1 MKIFLF
7 AKLTAPRL
15 RAVLLYPKYSFEP
28 AVNAAFLS
36 GEPFN
41 RRIGCNVTLR
51 DNMKIKVKQNFY
63 DREND
68 LALREKGAEMEVSEQ
83 RGRELIAKGFAAEV
97 KPKEEK
103 KTESEK

>member
-1 MKIFLF
+1 MTEHYEVKC
-7 AKLTAPRL
+7 T
-15 RAVLLYPKYSFEP
+15 VLLLCLK
-28 AVNAAFLS
+28 
-36 GEPFN
+36 G
-41 RRIGCNVTLR
+41 G

-83 RGRELIAKGFAAEV
+83 RGRELINKGFAAEV

-103 KTESEK
+103 KTESEN